1 MGICCGINQGIHGVP
16 PLKIAQTL
24 KILEQSKKNII
35 CKIIKE
41 EEKSMGT
48 GFFCNIF
55 YSEQSYKMPVL
66 ITNNHIINEK
76 DIEINQEIGITLDD
90 DKVEKILKINEQRKT
105 YTDKELDITIIEI
118 LPSVDEI
125 YSNDFFEI
133 DENAFR
139 NNYEEICKDMKNNVV
154 YILQYPK
161 GEELSY
167 SLGLILSIFDKTI
180 RHSCSTEFG
189 SSGSPILL
197 LSSYRVIGV
206 HKGTTLFNSN
216 EGILIKFPI
225 EEFKKKYAVI
235 GEITKSYIN
244 LIEITIE
251 NNEEKKDIPIIYN
264 SYSIVNG
271 KIKQKLNT
279 SNIDLYINN
288 NKKNNFESRIKLEK
302 GIYYIK
308 LIFNYEILDCSDL
321 FSYCENI
328 VSLNLSSFNTKKV
341 TNMARMFYGCKNLK
355 NLNLANFSTKNV
367 TDMSYMFSDC
377 TSLMS
382 IDLSSFDIN
391 NVENISAMFFK
402 CENLKKVNLSNLS
415 TSNVNNMSFMFFNC
429 KSLISI
435 DLSNFDTKNVNNMC
449 SMFNGCVCLENVN
462 LSSFDTKNVT
472 NMQTMFFLCENLERL
487 NLSNFVTTNVN
498 KYEDIFWGCKNIKEI
513 IINDKLTIDSIK
525 SQIKAVLSKEKTAKK
540 LSDLKH

>member
-321 FSYCENI
+321 FSYCKNI

-355 NLNLANFSTKNV
+355 RL
-367 TDMSYMFSDC
+367 
-377 TSLMS
+377 
-382 IDLSSFDIN
+382 
-391 NVENISAMFFK
+391 
-402 CENLKKVNLSNLS
+402 
-415 TSNVNNMSFMFFNC
+415 
-429 KSLISI
+429 
-435 DLSNFDTKNVNNMC
+435 DLSNFHTSNVITMDEMFLDCINLHYINFENINSNSLISMSKMFKNCQNLEYINLNSLEASTNITIDELLYGIPENITYCIKNELKSFQIMAEFYRKENAINNCINICLKEQKFYIPEKNKCIDNCMKDDIYQYFYDNICILNCPDIYPYEMTFTHQCLKKCLSKDFFNKTCKLNNNTK
-449 SMFNGCVCLENVN
+449 
-462 LSSFDTKNVT
+462 T
-472 NMQTMFFLCENLERL
+472 NIENL
-487 NLSNFVTTNVN
+487 
-498 KYEDIFWGCKNIKEI
+498 
-513 IINDKLTIDSIK
+513 INSI
-525 SQIKAVLSKEKTAKK
+525 
-540 LSDLKH
+540 